1 MKETRYYILDVDFCM
16 KYVYADKIQDW
27 IAYEEQHG
35 KLTTEA
41 KQFIED
47 CEQNGEV
54 MTQSMF
60 INQFNLCSISAEN
73 SYIYVTNNY

>member
-1 MKETRYYILDVDFCM
+1 MKETRYYMLDVDFCT

-27 IAYEEQHG
+27 IAYEKQHG
-35 KLTTEA
+35 KLAAEA

-54 MTQSMF
+54 MTQSTF
-60 INQFNLCSISAEN
+60 INQFNLCSISSEN
-73 SYIYVTNNY
+73 SYIYITNNY